1 MEWLVPILFVVLS
14 LAQWWL
20 KHRQAST
27 PNVERPVES
36 PEPLDEFGDLME
48 ALGRRRHES
57 PPTSPVPPKS
67 LPPQILPLFRKSL
80 KHLCLFWLFSLPPCR
95 PDLSL
100 RLVRWRLGLD
110 LLPALLLN
118 LQICEGQL
126 YSLKFSHRPSLY
138 AELPTWLA
146 THPFLSL

>member
-20 KHRQAST
+20 KHRQAGT
-27 PNVERPVES
+27 PNVDRPVGS

-67 LPPQILPLFRKSL
+67 LPPQILPSL
-80 KHLCLFWLFSLPPCR
+80 SRIHETPVPVLAVQSASLPPR
-95 PDLSL
+95 SLSSSRAVESRIGSFARLTPQPTDLRRAIVLSEILAPAVTL
-100 RLVRWRLGLD
+100 R
-110 LLPALLLN
+110 
-118 LQICEGQL
+118 
-126 YSLKFSHRPSLY
+126 
-138 AELPTWLA
+138 
-146 THPFLSL
+146 

>member
-20 KHRQAST
+20 KHRQAGT
-27 PNVERPVES
+27 PNVDRPVES

-67 LPPQILPLFRKSL
+67 VPPQILPSL
-80 KHLCLFWLFSLPPCR
+80 SKIPETPVPVLAVQSASLPPR
-95 PDLSL
+95 SLSSSRAVESRIGSFARLAPQPTDLRRAIVLSEILAPAVTL
-100 RLVRWRLGLD
+100 R
-110 LLPALLLN
+110 
-118 LQICEGQL
+118 
-126 YSLKFSHRPSLY
+126 
-138 AELPTWLA
+138 
-146 THPFLSL
+146 

>member
-20 KHRQAST
+20 KHRQAGT
-27 PNVERPVES
+27 PNVDRPVES

-67 LPPQILPLFRKSL
+67 LPPQILPSLSKILETPVPVLAVKSA
-80 KHLCLFWLFSLPPCR
+80 SLPPR
-95 PDLSL
+95 SFYSSRAVETRVGSL
-100 RLVRWRLGLD
+100 RRAIVLSEILA
-110 LLPALLLN
+110 PAVTL
-118 LQICEGQL
+118 
-126 YSLKFSHRPSLY
+126 R
-138 AELPTWLA
+138 
-146 THPFLSL
+146 

>member
-1 MEWLVPILFVVLS
+1 MEWLVPILFVVFS

-20 KHRQAST
+20 KHRQAGT

-67 LPPQILPLFRKSL
+67 LPPQILPSL
-80 KHLCLFWLFSLPPCR
+80 SKIPETPVPVLAVQSASQPPRSFSSSR
-95 PDLSL
+95 AVETRVGSFA
-100 RLVRWRLGLD
+100 RLVPQPTD
-110 LLPALLLN
+110 LRRAIVLSEILAPAVTL
-118 LQICEGQL
+118 
-126 YSLKFSHRPSLY
+126 R
-138 AELPTWLA
+138 
-146 THPFLSL
+146 

>member
-20 KHRQAST
+20 RHRQAST

-67 LPPQILPLFRKSL
+67 VPPQILPSL
-80 KHLCLFWLFSLPPCR
+80 SKIPETPVPVLAVQSASLPPR
-95 PDLSL
+95 SLSSSRAVESRIGSFARLAPQPTDLRRAIVLSEILAPAVTL
-100 RLVRWRLGLD
+100 R
-110 LLPALLLN
+110 
-118 LQICEGQL
+118 
-126 YSLKFSHRPSLY
+126 
-138 AELPTWLA
+138 
-146 THPFLSL
+146 

>member
-57 PPTSPVPPKS
+57 PPTSPVTPKS
-67 LPPQILPLFRKSL
+67 LPPQILPSL
-80 KHLCLFWLFSLPPCR
+80 SKIPETPVPVLAVQSASLPPR
-95 PDLSL
+95 SFSSSRAVETRVGSFARLAPQPTDLRRAIVLSEILAPAVTL
-100 RLVRWRLGLD
+100 R
-110 LLPALLLN
+110 
-118 LQICEGQL
+118 
-126 YSLKFSHRPSLY
+126 
-138 AELPTWLA
+138 
-146 THPFLSL
+146 

>member
-20 KHRQAST
+20 KHRQAGA

-36 PEPLDEFGDLME
+36 PEPLDGFGDLME

-67 LPPQILPLFRKSL
+67 LPPQTLPSL
-80 KHLCLFWLFSLPPCR
+80 SKIPETPVPVLAVQSASLPPR
-95 PDLSL
+95 SFSSSRAVETRVGSFARLALQPTDLQRAIVLSEILAPAVTL
-100 RLVRWRLGLD
+100 R
-110 LLPALLLN
+110 
-118 LQICEGQL
+118 
-126 YSLKFSHRPSLY
+126 
-138 AELPTWLA
+138 
-146 THPFLSL
+146 

>member
-20 KHRQAST
+20 KHRQATT

-67 LPPQILPLFRKSL
+67 LPPQILPSL
-80 KHLCLFWLFSLPPCR
+80 SKIPETPVPVLAVQSASLPPR
-95 PDLSL
+95 SLSSSRAVESRIGSFARLAPQPTDLRRAIVLSEILAPAVTL
-100 RLVRWRLGLD
+100 R
-110 LLPALLLN
+110 
-118 LQICEGQL
+118 
-126 YSLKFSHRPSLY
+126 
-138 AELPTWLA
+138 
-146 THPFLSL
+146 

>member
-20 KHRQAST
+20 KHRQAGT
-27 PNVERPVES
+27 PNVDRPVES

-67 LPPQILPLFRKSL
+67 LPPQILPSL
-80 KHLCLFWLFSLPPCR
+80 SRIPETPVPVLAVQSASLPPR
-95 PDLSL
+95 SLSSSRAVESRIGSFARLAPQPTDLRRAIVLSEILAPAVTL
-100 RLVRWRLGLD
+100 R
-110 LLPALLLN
+110 
-118 LQICEGQL
+118 
-126 YSLKFSHRPSLY
+126 
-138 AELPTWLA
+138 
-146 THPFLSL
+146 